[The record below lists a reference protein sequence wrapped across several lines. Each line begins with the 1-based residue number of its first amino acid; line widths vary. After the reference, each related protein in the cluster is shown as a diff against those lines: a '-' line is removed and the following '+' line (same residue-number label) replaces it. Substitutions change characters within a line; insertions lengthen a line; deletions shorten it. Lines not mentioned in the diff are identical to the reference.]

1 MNKIITITREFGSG
15 GRELGK
21 RLAEK
26 LGYKYYDKDIISRLL
41 QKKGYDGQYIDSID
55 KISNDDFPYTI
66 SKSFSLYSAHQKQ
79 ATDLLVMEEKIIR
92 ELASKS
98 NCVFIG
104 RSADIILRDYNTLNI
119 FTYADMPSK
128 VNRCKEKASPEEKL
142 SDKEIIKN
150 IKAIDKSRKKHY
162 LLLGSDSWGA
172 KENYNLCINTTDME
186 IKDLIPTVEEYAKA
200 FFKEVK

>member
-104 RSADIILRDYNTLNI
+104 RSADLILRDYNTLNI

-128 VNRCKEKASPEEKL
+128 VARCKEKASPEEKL

-172 KENYNLCINTTDME
+172 KENYNLCLNTTGME
-186 IKDLIPTVEEYAKA
+186 IKELIPTVEEYAKA

>member
-41 QKKGYDGQYIDSID
+41 QKKGYDGQYIDCID

-104 RSADIILRDYNTLNI
+104 RSADLILRDYNTLNI

-172 KENYNLCINTTDME
+172 KENYNLCLNTTGME